1 MPLEIC
7 ESDTSGVHC
16 IHFHSIAASGLGELQ
31 RRMVSLTFSH
41 LILSLCVWSKRTS
54 LGLTY
59 FLIFQKVRGFLIYML
74 KLFSSIQSLHVY
86 G

>member
-16 IHFHSIAASGLGELQ
+16 VHIHSIAASGLGELQ
-31 RRMVSLTFSH
+31 RRMVGLTVSH
-41 LILSLCVWSKRTS
+41 LILSLCVWSKSTS

-59 FLIFQKVRGFLIYML
+59 FLVFQKVRVFKIHML
-74 KLFSSIQSLHVY
+74 RLFSSM
-86 G
+86 